1 MSRREITAAL
11 SRDLSITKYAGESDK
26 DYLSRL
32 TYTALGLWARFLAS
46 CPDSSGKS
54 AGNISKSAHHR
65 KLAECL
71 HRFLLIYEDIEEYYQ
86 DDDPVA
92 RIRNP
97 LFGAMDL
104 NEIGFDSRLSV
115 GECRALSVDHS
126 HAIAIGI
133 SQVPPASCSSG
144 LSFLA
149 PTTVD
154 ALTEDFLAHWDIP
167 ESSAESVLDEILKNA
182 KWEPTST
189 LKDCEFFDANR
200 QGTLSSCW
208 AQFANLSKDP
218 CVVRKKL
225 AYGRPEYFLV
235 KREEDTIFTA
245 SFSEFSQN
253 EAIRETQRILYA
265 MKARGRSKA
274 IVNVDIYQQY
284 SIWRFWS
291 KLPPQEERLLRYIGW
306 PKNNIT
312 NRTSEFVIRNEFNN
326 IVSLIACNLGIVKK
340 ETRYE

>member
-46 CPDSSGKS
+46 YPDSSGKS

-65 KLAECL
+65 KLSEYL

-97 LFGAMDL
+97 LLGAMDL

-115 GECRALSVDHS
+115 GEYRALSVDHS

-144 LSFLA
+144 LSLQNRKHFC
-149 PTTVD
+149 
-154 ALTEDFLAHWDIP
+154 
-167 ESSAESVLDEILKNA
+167 SNA
-182 KWEPTST
+182 KY
-189 LKDCEFFDANR
+189 L
-200 QGTLSSCW
+200 
-208 AQFANLSKDP
+208 
-218 CVVRKKL
+218 
-225 AYGRPEYFLV
+225 
-235 KREEDTIFTA
+235 
-245 SFSEFSQN
+245 
-253 EAIRETQRILYA
+253 
-265 MKARGRSKA
+265 
-274 IVNVDIYQQY
+274 
-284 SIWRFWS
+284 
-291 KLPPQEERLLRYIGW
+291 
-306 PKNNIT
+306 
-312 NRTSEFVIRNEFNN
+312 
-326 IVSLIACNLGIVKK
+326 
-340 ETRYE
+340 

>member
-65 KLAECL
+65 KLAEYL
-71 HRFLLIYEDIEEYYQ
+71 QRFLLIYEDIEEYYQ

-92 RIRNP
+92 CIRNP
-97 LFGAMDL
+97 LLGAMDL

-115 GECRALSVDHS
+115 GEYRALSVDHS

-154 ALTEDFLAHWDIP
+154 ILTEDFLAHWDIP

-200 QGTLSSCW
+200 QGILSSCW
-208 AQFANLSKDP
+208 AQFVNLSKGP

-253 EAIRETQRILYA
+253 EPIRETQRILYA

-326 IVSLIACNLGIVKK
+326 IVSLIASNLGIVKK

>member
-46 CPDSSGKS
+46 CPDGSGKS

-65 KLAECL
+65 KLAEYL

-97 LFGAMDL
+97 LLGAMDL

-115 GECRALSVDHS
+115 GEYRALSVDHS

-149 PTTVD
+149 PTMVD
-154 ALTEDFLAHWDIP
+154 VLTEDFLAHWDIP

-208 AQFANLSKDP
+208 AQFVNLSKDP

-253 EAIRETQRILYA
+253 EPIRETQRVLYA

-326 IVSLIACNLGIVKK
+326 IVSLIASNLGIVKK